1 MKPEIPYVSQ
11 LFLYPIKALDGISIE
26 RVTVLKSG
34 ALKGDREF
42 AIVDQKDQ
50 FVNGKRHDRIH
61 ALRTQFSLE
70 NNLVSLQIQGT
81 ERQVKFH
88 IFQER
93 KALESWLTDYFGFP
107 VWVHQN
113 QAMGFPDDTI
123 SPGPTL
129 VSTATLEAIA
139 SWYPGLTVEEI
150 RRRFRA
156 NIEIAGVPAF
166 WEDQLF
172 GETGQSI
179 NFQVGRVQFI
189 GVNPCQRCIVV
200 TRDSQTGIASPNFQ
214 KTFVRKRQETLP
226 NWTARSQFNH
236 FFRLAINT
244 RLPIS
249 EAGKEICLGDPVRF
263 PSTEF
268 GTIQRCFNAPRGT
281 NSVL

>member
-1 MKPEIPYVSQ
+1 MNAKNPYVFRLS
-11 LFLYPIKALDGISIE
+11 LYPIKALDGISIE

-42 AIVDQKDQ
+42 AIVDEADR
-50 FVNGKRHDRIH
+50 FVNGKRYNSIY
-61 ALRTQFSLE
+61 ALRAQFIQETSLI
-70 NNLVSLQIQGT
+70 SLQIQET
-81 ERQVKFH
+81 ERQEKFD

-93 KALESWLTDYFGFP
+93 KALESWLSDYFGFA
-107 VWVHQN
+107 VWLRQN
-113 QAMGFPDDTI
+113 QEMGFPDDTI
-123 SPGPTL
+123 SPGPTI
-129 VSTATLEAIA
+129 VSTATLEAIS

-166 WEDQLF
+166 WEDHLF

-179 NFQVGRVQFI
+179 NFQIGNVQFI

-200 TRDSQTGIASPNFQ
+200 TRDSQTGVADPNFQ
-214 KTFVRKRQETLP
+214 KTFVKKRQETLP

-249 EAGKEICLGDPVRF
+249 EAGKEIYLGDAVKF
-263 PSTEF
+263 
-268 GTIQRCFNAPRGT
+268 
-281 NSVL
+281 

>member
-1 MKPEIPYVSQ
+1 MTDIPYVSQ
-11 LFLYPIKALDGISIE
+11 LFLYPIKALDGIGVE

-42 AIVDQKDQ
+42 AIIDQSEQ
-50 FVNGKRHDRIH
+50 FVNGKRQDRIH
-61 ALRTQFSLE
+61 ALRAQFTLE
-70 NNLVSLQIQGT
+70 NSIVSLQIQET
-81 ERQVKFH
+81 KCQAKFH

-93 KALESWLTDYFGFP
+93 KALESWLTDYLGFP
-107 VWVHQN
+107 VWVRQN
-113 QAMGFPDDTI
+113 QEMGFPDDTI

-139 SWYPGLTVEEI
+139 SWYPGLTPAEI

-172 GETGQSI
+172 GETGQRI
-179 NFQVGRVQFI
+179 NFQVGKVQFI

-200 TRDSQTGIASPNFQ
+200 TRDSQTGVASPNFQ
-214 KTFVRKRQETLP
+214 KTFIKNRQATLP

-249 EAGKEICLGDPVRF
+249 EAGKQICLGDTVRF
-263 PSTEF
+263 P
-268 GTIQRCFNAPRGT
+268 
-281 NSVL
+281 